1 MILSQPSSLTP
12 VPEGEA
18 VMTHGPKLKRRYI
31 RYLLCPLLISNSRLY
46 QRSLNLNNNV
56 PHLLL
61 SPLLSLIPEQAQHQ
75 ISCHP
80 NAPIQ
85 RPTSP
90 LQLDSC
96 HVYNIYNINNSHNH
110 QPNVEPHRYT
120 SLESVST
127 PGCATTPTMSRLYN
141 AYNTYNQ
148 LPNGQPNSQPNVS
161 QPLPT
166 HHPTGHPGILVQFFP
181 FRLMD
186 YIEVAGSIEEWV
198 EMVRLTN
205 SGTPVLEG
213 RVMMQSTK
221 NKQGMS
227 EIVKKRR
234 QTWRTCRR
242 GSSRIPNRRTGHA
255 FILAFRL
262 SDKIAA
268 MLASVWI
275 HVTLYL
281 Q

>member
-1 MILSQPSSLTP
+1 
-12 VPEGEA
+12 
-18 VMTHGPKLKRRYI
+18 
-31 RYLLCPLLISNSRLY
+31 
-46 QRSLNLNNNV
+46 V

-80 NAPIQ
+80 NTPIQ

-110 QPNVEPHRYT
+110 QPNFEPHRYT

-166 HHPTGHPGILVQFFP
+166 HHPTGHPGILIQFFSLSS
-181 FRLMD
+181 LM
-186 YIEVAGSIEEWV
+186 GSRSRIQ
-198 EMVRLTN
+198 L
-205 SGTPVLEG
+205 
-213 RVMMQSTK
+213 K
-221 NKQGMS
+221 S
-227 EIVKKRR
+227 ELS
-234 QTWRTCRR
+234 W
-242 GSSRIPNRRTGHA
+242 SSRQIWRRL
-255 FILAFRL
+255 FLRE
-262 SDKIAA
+262 
-268 MLASVWI
+268 
-275 HVTLYL
+275 YL
-281 Q
+281 